1 MWPSE
6 LDEEEEAEEVG
17 QEEQV
22 VGEVEE
28 ELQPPP

>member
-17 QEEQV
+17 REEQV

-28 ELQPPP
+28 ELQSPP